1 MSGSVQ
7 PRDIAGS
14 RLIWV
19 IAALQLAPSIAVAG
33 GTIGLGAFFVFL
45 AWVAT
50 IFLAA
55 KDHDTVRDTGVVRA
69 FPWAWAFLGPVY
81 LIGRCVAVDR
91 ERGVGLAPALAWFV
105 ATTVADLVLIVVG
118 SIG

>member
-1 MSGSVQ
+1 MSGTTST
-7 PRDIAGS
+7 RDVAGS

-45 AWVAT
+45 AWAAT

-55 KDHDTVRDTGVVRA
+55 KDHDMVRDAGVVRA
-69 FPWAWAFLGPVY
+69 FAWAWAFLGPVY
-81 LIGRCVAVDR
+81 LIGRCVAVER
-91 ERGVGLAPALAWFV
+91 ERGTGLAPALAWFV
-105 ATTVADLVLIVVG
+105 ATTVADVVVVLIA
-118 SIG
+118 SLS